1 MKRVIRSSVVLIFS
15 LRACSLVYLTLA
27 IFAFGSAEIDKHGAS
42 KTTKVGFDSIKNPKK
57 SALFLQQHGKVE
69 GDRNQSASGSAVIGD
84 EGNSAALNRF
94 LEHVLRV
101 QNNLKWMDH
110 ATRHVNRGPHL
121 DDPYT
126 EQHSAVSANTGDVLE
141 QADIGY
147 GSGLRGKRG
156 FDRNYEAMWM
166 PQKKKYERE
175 SASHVPQ
182 RVYLDNEIF
191 KRDAEDADFRV
202 PYRFPDMLD
211 RAVYEGG
218 MMADQPLKDWTRKRD
233 LHSSGDWSNS
243 NENLEVT
250 NGEDLWLRD
259 YKPAR
264 ETLVNSD
271 SNTEERN
278 SLDVDTRNQPEIVS
292 LYNPAYADNVIALRE
307 SPVAIRNGK
316 PQAKPSML
324 DSLKKTVLKLRN
336 NLMLSN
342 KKKNM
347 ISKGQSDWWDDSR
360 STAEIFDS
368 GRHNFDNNL
377 DKEAIW
383 RIKRAENT
391 GDEDK
396 RNSKIVYGAELEER
410 DLKELHDRSKRSRR
424 SFVADLNYT
433 NNQQNILEN
442 KDYQETQIT
451 EDALANATKISKPA
465 EIIVKSYSNNANEN
479 ERNFLNVLNKTNV
492 SKPRYSVEEE
502 FFLHDHFINLTIIP
516 SVSNKTNISGLRYSL
531 SAESYLNG
539 YSVNNKSLFRINN
552 DLHGHLFKYTTENQI
567 PIMSSK
573 IISSQVSTTERLSKS
588 VDHITKDRANSL
600 NLEENSLVWST
611 STNPIYLSANDVDE
625 DSRRRLEDRRSN
637 TEKLGVAARKIPR
650 VGADDGQSKREKDT
664 GLELPRGNTARGFG
678 AVANESRCRVVE
690 TTTIVGK
697 GVLGV
702 NGTRK
707 ESREPISGMIKV
719 FEPRGR
725 PYQKQGVEATVRLSQ
740 LMGEDGTFTG
750 WMRTSSDV
758 DVGESRNAN
767 GEDSSNLPAIDP
779 VAVATARPK
788 AASAMTPKD
797 FAQMIVDNDSRGQQ
811 QMVLPLSGGNRSANK
826 SNGNSDTDGID
837 IRAFGSNGNETMNV
851 KEAAR
856 PIARPRESG
865 NNLRRKLLWI
875 SRISADVDAEDSTI
889 ENARSIPNIMERRH
903 IENVIKNDR
912 GKNKTMIV
920 TSSDFSKMSS
930 ALQTRIK
937 REDNAAESFIP
948 QSALKSRDSDANYH
962 TRHKRSMHSSENLAR
977 NNAANPENA
986 ATAEK
991 VAMNHDEKQESDEEY
1006 LNQSAEELK
1015 EDYNDRE
1022 EDAVE
1027 ENDKIVEDERDESSS
1042 SRKFD
1047 PIKARVNMLIKQ
1059 KLEKKSKNKDSDSYK
1074 RRKRDMLNMIE
1085 YYNYDGDEEQERN
1098 APVNEQESKIKD
1110 DEFSNK
1116 DNAKIKRDSKT
1127 KSYKRELGKKKN
1139 ENKEEMLKKE
1149 REKERRKHKEPK
1161 EQIIVDLG
1169 ERKNKTVKNDLDK
1182 KPSGSLESSFE
1193 NVFNEKGQVST
1204 KENMKKLLQSED
1216 SVNDIVQDSG
1226 NVKSKWSDK
1235 SLENGMT
1242 LSKNSESMSDN
1253 DDRGKITSDEI
1264 NAHVDVNPDIME
1276 NILLDIE
1283 PIKILKSSAG
1293 LESSKDLHE
1302 EFEDKRNT
1310 VTKLATEE
1318 NCRNYSL
1325 RLRIIAILKT
1335 V

>member
-1 MKRVIRSSVVLIFS
+1 MMTALAVGAGNVGGGSGALSVVQAYCSSDTKQSAYKVAAAFAAEKAKPRRVGGRRGGGRGWGMVHRDRGKEAERLGARKTEGTRESQWYQRVGVAFPTFLVLCRSPSSHDKSANPDANWMASADDLREIDYGLATSTDQSSHFFIHLKHHFGTFESHLSQRYHEHDYSSPVNFARGKYNRMGTEEWQEVKGRMKRVIRSSVVLIFS

-175 SASHVPQ
+175 SARDVPQ

-264 ETLVNSD
+264 ETLVN
-271 SNTEERN
+271 
-278 SLDVDTRNQPEIVS
+278 
-292 LYNPAYADNVIALRE
+292 
-307 SPVAIRNGK
+307 
-316 PQAKPSML
+316 
-324 DSLKKTVLKLRN
+324 
-336 NLMLSN
+336 
-342 KKKNM
+342 
-347 ISKGQSDWWDDSR
+347 
-360 STAEIFDS
+360 
-368 GRHNFDNNL
+368 
-377 DKEAIW
+377 
-383 RIKRAENT
+383 
-391 GDEDK
+391 
-396 RNSKIVYGAELEER
+396 
-410 DLKELHDRSKRSRR
+410 
-424 SFVADLNYT
+424 
-433 NNQQNILEN
+433 
-442 KDYQETQIT
+442 
-451 EDALANATKISKPA
+451 
-465 EIIVKSYSNNANEN
+465 
-479 ERNFLNVLNKTNV
+479 
-492 SKPRYSVEEE
+492 
-502 FFLHDHFINLTIIP
+502 
-516 SVSNKTNISGLRYSL
+516 
-531 SAESYLNG
+531 
-539 YSVNNKSLFRINN
+539 
-552 DLHGHLFKYTTENQI
+552 
-567 PIMSSK
+567 
-573 IISSQVSTTERLSKS
+573 
-588 VDHITKDRANSL
+588 
-600 NLEENSLVWST
+600 
-611 STNPIYLSANDVDE
+611 SANDVDE

-856 PIARPRESG
+856 PIARP
-865 NNLRRKLLWI
+865 
-875 SRISADVDAEDSTI
+875 
-889 ENARSIPNIMERRH
+889 P
-903 IENVIKNDR
+903 
-912 GKNKTMIV
+912 
-920 TSSDFSKMSS
+920 
-930 ALQTRIK
+930 
-937 REDNAAESFIP
+937 
-948 QSALKSRDSDANYH
+948 
-962 TRHKRSMHSSENLAR
+962 
-977 NNAANPENA
+977 NPENA

-1116 DNAKIKRDSKT
+1116 DNAKIKR
-1127 KSYKRELGKKKN
+1127 G
-1139 ENKEEMLKKE
+1139 
-1149 REKERRKHKEPK
+1149 
-1161 EQIIVDLG
+1161 
-1169 ERKNKTVKNDLDK
+1169 
-1182 KPSGSLESSFE
+1182 
-1193 NVFNEKGQVST
+1193 
-1204 KENMKKLLQSED
+1204 
-1216 SVNDIVQDSG
+1216 
-1226 NVKSKWSDK
+1226 
-1235 SLENGMT
+1235 
-1242 LSKNSESMSDN
+1242 
-1253 DDRGKITSDEI
+1253 
-1264 NAHVDVNPDIME
+1264 
-1276 NILLDIE
+1276 
-1283 PIKILKSSAG
+1283 
-1293 LESSKDLHE
+1293 
-1302 EFEDKRNT
+1302 KRNIEI
-1310 VTKLATEE
+1310 KQYP
-1318 NCRNYSL
+1318 R
-1325 RLRIIAILKT
+1325 
-1335 V
+1335 